1 MNDSW
6 RSGHHTVDAG
16 DGVSSSIIQGSF
28 RQRSADM
35 IAKLFVIAMLI
46 AIFASLFSALVFLF
60 RDKKG
65 SHRTAKA
72 LTWRIALSITLFVLL
87 MASFYFG
94 IIPPQGLSA
103 R

>member
-1 MNDSW
+1 MIPKI
-6 RSGHHTVDAG
+6 V
-16 DGVSSSIIQGSF
+16 VII
-28 RQRSADM
+28 
-35 IAKLFVIAMLI
+35 MLI

-72 LTWRIALSITLFVLL
+72 LTWRIGLSITLFILL
-87 MASFYFG
+87 MVGFYFG
-94 IIPPQGLSA
+94 VIPQQGLSA